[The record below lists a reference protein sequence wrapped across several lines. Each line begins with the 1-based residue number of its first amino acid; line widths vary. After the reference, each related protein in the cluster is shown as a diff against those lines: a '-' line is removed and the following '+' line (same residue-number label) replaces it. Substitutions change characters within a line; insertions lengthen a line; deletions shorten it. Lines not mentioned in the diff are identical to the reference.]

1 MFRRESVPSA
11 EKGKYRGEG
20 GNVEVNISGA
30 RRDDN
35 LGRAMAYVRI
45 REGDGG
51 VCGIRVRCSGDLAGP
66 SSLCRVAKRL
76 KLPGPLNPTT
86 LCYPNVKI
94 YTT

>member
-45 REGDGG
+45 REGVG
-51 VCGIRVRCSGDLAGP
+51 VLVEYEFGFRETLRVPPPFAGWQSG
-66 SSLCRVAKRL
+66 
-76 KLPGPLNPTT
+76 
-86 LCYPNVKI
+86 
-94 YTT
+94 